1 WDLPMLPSPT
11 TSTLTFSG
19 IQTSLE
25 FFFSAGAGGAAPEFP
40 GSSGLHGLVEEVRLV
55 FLDVAGGHLLP
66 QLEGFGIR
74 LHLLSIEVVGL
85 GDELV
90 GHVVLCLDGRRN
102 LSQAVDGVEEGLP
115 GRDVVVPPASTLFH
129 VAAIDIDLL
138 ENGGDPQFGAKVA
151 GQRGELFEDTF
162 HS

>member
-1 WDLPMLPSPT
+1 
-11 TSTLTFSG
+11 
-19 IQTSLE
+19 
-25 FFFSAGAGGAAPEFP
+25 
-40 GSSGLHGLVEEVRLV
+40 
-55 FLDVAGGHLLP
+55 
-66 QLEGFGIR
+66 
-74 LHLLSIEVVGL
+74 
-85 GDELV
+85 
-90 GHVVLCLDGRRN
+90 N

-162 HS
+162 HSGARIVVGELQTHGPAAQVLDQELPAIRILEVRRADDEG